1 MASSFS
7 LLPILTVT
15 WSVPQTGQGTNSFF
29 PIASNS
35 KRALHCG
42 QMNSIDAVHMFC
54 IVLPPDC
61 LDTIKR
67 LKVFF

>member
-1 MASSFS
+1 
-7 LLPILTVT
+7 
-15 WSVPQTGQGTNSFF
+15 
-29 PIASNS
+29 
-35 KRALHCG
+35 LHCG